1 MGKLPP
7 AAQRVRG
14 AAYEVGGAIRIW
26 AGKRWHCEHG
36 REKTVCKEC
45 GGSGICAHN
54 RQRAGCKECGGA
66 SICEHNRR
74 RAECKECRAA
84 KASARGFSPA

>member
-26 AGKRWHCEHG
+26 AGKFWHCEHG
-36 REKTVCKEC
+36 RKQAVCKEC
-45 GGSGICAHN
+45 GG
-54 RQRAGCKECGGA
+54 GG
-66 SICEHNRR
+66 ICEHSRR
-74 RAECKECRAA
+74 RSRCKDCRAA
-84 KASARGFSPA
+84 